1 MRALGRRGR
10 GTERELEE
18 RLREHYRAFAPEGG
32 PPEELLAAVDRA
44 VATRRPQVGW
54 PTLLASQARLVL
66 PRCAPAAAIGIAI
79 VALLE
84 LAGASRAETLVAASA
99 AGALQA
105 LAALSGVVSGRAH
118 GMTELEA
125 ACLLNARSVACARL
139 LLSGCVCAVT
149 LALCA
154 AASPPTLP
162 AWVMAAR
169 LGAPYL
175 IACAG
180 GLAAAR
186 RAASADSLV
195 AALVWA
201 GVTCAASALVYSVT
215 PAVYARASDGLWAGA
230 AIAALLWCA
239 REVALWL
246 RAASLSFEPAAP
258 LADAS

>member
-44 VATRRPQVGW
+44 VATRRPRAGW
-54 PTLLASQARLVL
+54 QALLASQARLVL
-66 PRCAPAAAIGIAI
+66 PRCAPAAAIGVAL

-84 LAGASRAETLVAASA
+84 LAGASRAQILAVVGAVGTL
-99 AGALQA
+99 LA
-105 LAALSGVVSGRAH
+105 LAGLSCVVSGRAH

-125 ACLLNARSVACARL
+125 ACPLNARSVACARL

-195 AALVWA
+195 AALAWA
-201 GVTCAASALVYSVT
+201 GATCAASVLLYSVG
-215 PAVYARASDGLWAGA
+215 PAVYGRASDGVWAA
-230 AIAALLWCA
+230 AAVASLAWCA

-246 RAASLSFEPAAP
+246 RAASFAFEPAASP
-258 LADAS
+258 AGAA